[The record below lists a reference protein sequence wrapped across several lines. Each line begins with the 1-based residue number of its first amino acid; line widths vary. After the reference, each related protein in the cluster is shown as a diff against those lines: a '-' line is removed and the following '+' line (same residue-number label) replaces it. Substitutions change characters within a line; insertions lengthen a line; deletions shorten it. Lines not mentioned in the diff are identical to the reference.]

1 MIRITRKRPH
11 AGWRFL
17 TVLVC
22 LGLVSARAQTETTPA
37 PAAAA
42 VPPVAPAINSSDS
55 LLTLVPIRGIE
66 EIKRDL
72 SEFSAH
78 RDQSTMEE
86 QNGKRLQERAKTEIR
101 LKDSEIQTIKV
112 NLDLAK
118 KEKNEIAKSEWQ
130 SKKRLAELEKGLLE
144 RREAV
149 RAKEIEYSEAARKY
163 AEANI
168 ECRNLE
174 LVLAGKRNERSSVAA
189 RALTPEVVAAL
200 QRTDRDLDDLQ
211 KRTLDAQI
219 KAAEARK
226 NIAGKEVDLAKNRKK
241 VLEAQIKLMRG
252 N

>member
-1 MIRITRKRPH
+1 MFQITRSRLH
-11 AGWRFL
+11 AGWGFL
-17 TVLVC
+17 TILAC
-22 LGLVSARAQTETTPA
+22 LA
-37 PAAAA
+37 PAAALA
-42 VPPVAPAINSSDS
+42 QTGTVPPPVAAAPVPAVVINNSDS
-55 LLTLVPIRGIE
+55 LLALVPVRNIE
-66 EIKRDL
+66 DIKREL
-72 SEFSAH
+72 TEFSSQ
-78 RDQSTMEE
+78 RDQATLEE
-86 QNGKRLQERAKTEIR
+86 QNGRMLQERAKTEIR
-101 LKDSEIQTIKV
+101 LKEAAIQTIKV

-118 KEKNEIAKSEWQ
+118 KEKNEIAKSEWE

-149 RAKEIEYSEAARKY
+149 RSKEIEYSKAARGY

-174 LVLAGKRNERSSVAA
+174 LALAGKRDERSSIAGRMLSA
-189 RALTPEVVAAL
+189 EVVAAL

-226 NIAGKEVDLAKNRKK
+226 NIATKEVDLAKDRKK

>member
-1 MIRITRKRPH
+1 MIQSARSQLR
-11 AGWRFL
+11 AGWGFL
-17 TVLVC
+17 TILAC
-22 LGLVSARAQTETTPA
+22 LAPAATWAQTETAPP

-42 VPPVAPAINSSDS
+42 TPAPLAVINNSDS
-55 LLTLVPIRGIE
+55 LLALVPVRNIE
-66 EIKRDL
+66 DIKREL
-72 SEFSAH
+72 AEFGSH
-78 RDQSTMEE
+78 RDQATLEE
-86 QNGKRLQERAKTEIR
+86 QNGKMLQERAKTEIR
-101 LKDSEIQTIKV
+101 LKDAAIQTIKV

-118 KEKNEIAKSEWQ
+118 KEKNEIAKSEWE

-149 RAKEIEYSEAARKY
+149 RAKEIEYSKAARQY
-163 AEANI
+163 AEASI

-174 LVLAGKRNERSSVAA
+174 LALAGKRDERSSIAGRILSA
-189 RALTPEVVAAL
+189 EVVSAL
-200 QRTDRDLDDLQ
+200 ARTDRDLDDLQ

-226 NIAGKEVDLAKNRKK
+226 NIATKEVDLAKDRKK